1 MLDALTLD
9 QMRTFVA
16 VAEAGSFR
24 GGGAKLAR
32 VQSAVSHAIGS
43 LETQLGLLL
52 FDRTS
57 HRPTLTSE
65 GRSLLEDV
73 RAILL
78 KVDLLRAKALGLG
91 EGVEVELS
99 LLVDTLFPI
108 AIVADALKEMRGTF
122 PSVGIRLRIGTLGE
136 PVQALNN
143 RECDI
148 AITVGHDIRSERLEF
163 ESLSSLSFVAVV
175 SADHPLANFTS
186 VGSAELADH
195 LQIVLEDPSI
205 LSRGRDYG
213 VLSPHTWRVTGQD
226 AKLAFIRAGVG
237 WGRLPLWAVQTH
249 LRDGSL
255 VRLSASAL
263 GQHGEVLTQAYL
275 ARRIDQPLL
284 PAARVFRERLMTN
297 VELRRGE
304 F

>member
-24 GGGAKLAR
+24 GGGVKLAR
-32 VQSAVSHAIGS
+32 VQSAVSHAING

-52 FDRTS
+52 FDRSS
-57 HRPTLTSE
+57 HRPSLTEE
-65 GRSLLEDV
+65 GRSLLQDV
-73 RAILL
+73 RSILL

-91 EGVEVELS
+91 EGLEIELS
-99 LLVDTLFPI
+99 LVVDTLFPTT
-108 AIVADALKEMRGTF
+108 IVADALKEMHAAF
-122 PSVGIRLRIGTLGE
+122 PSVGVRVRVGTLGE
-136 PVQALNN
+136 PIQALND
-143 RECDI
+143 RECDV

-163 ESLSSLSFVAVV
+163 ESLSSLLFVAVV
-175 SADHPLANFTS
+175 SADHPLAKFTS

-195 LQIVLEDPSI
+195 LQIVLEDTSI

-226 AKLAFIRAGVG
+226 TKLAFIRAGVG
-237 WGRLPLWAVQTH
+237 WGRLPLWAVRAQ
-249 LRDGSL
+249 LQEKSL

-263 GQHGEVLTQAYL
+263 GQDGGILTQAYL
-275 ARRIDQPLL
+275 VRRIDQPLL
-284 PAARVFRERLMTN
+284 PAARLLRERLLAN
-297 VELRRGE
+297 IVLRKAE